1 MAGVRPEVVPA
12 RASPGL
18 VAAAATRRL
27 EHEPSAGRRAA
38 RAAGRAPAPP
48 SGPTPYQAPPADP
61 SGQRPAAVGD
71 AFNWAW
77 LKFQRNIG
85 EIILLAIAALVVIA
99 VIVIAGFFLLTATL
113 FSTASSIHCGTDALG
128 QTTCNSGSAGI
139 GFLGFVGLSV
149 LLFTLNIFVSFLVQM
164 WFIRASL
171 ILGYGEKLEM
181 KKMLSTENIGAYILG
196 ALLVSIAVLVGSF
209 LCVVPG
215 LIVLFFSSFFGF
227 FILDKKM
234 SAVDGIQGEFP
245 PGEQEPRDDDRIL
258 HRVLHRAR
266 ARLPPLRDRHHCRD
280 ASRRDRLR
288 VHVPTTSGRAGG
300 RLTRLSNRRASESS
314 WPSRQAGTPIRS
326 ACGTSGGGTASNGE
340 TPSEPARIRTPTR
353 SPRIVDLVAVT
364 PAAGV
369 VWQSR
374 RVADAVNAEHYV
386 LTGRTLSVYN
396 DLSRPPTNEWQL
408 WTIGRAEPR
417 VTGGQTLM
425 GVGDVVLTIAYEGFA
440 GRSTGC
446 PQTRS

>member
-1 MAGVRPEVVPA
+1 MSSEPQGPGWWQASDLKWYPPE
-12 RASPGL
+12 L
-18 VAAAATRRL
+18 
-27 EHEPSAGRRAA
+27 
-38 RAAGRAPAPP
+38 APASSPPPPPVDSSANPPPAGAALAQPVAPPSPP

-77 LKFQRNIG
+77 LKFQRNVG

-139 GFLGFVGLSV
+139 GFLGFVGISV

-181 KKMLSTENIGAYILG
+181 KKMLSTENIGSYVLG

-209 LCVVPG
+209 LCFVPG

-234 SAVDGIQGEFP
+234 SAVDGIRASFRLVNKNLATMIGFFIASYIALVLGYLLCGIGIIVAMPVVVIASGFMYRRLQGEP
-245 PGEQEPRDDDRIL
+245 
-258 HRVLHRAR
+258 
-266 ARLPPLRDRHHCRD
+266 
-280 ASRRDRLR
+280 
-288 VHVPTTSGRAGG
+288 
-300 RLTRLSNRRASESS
+300 
-314 WPSRQAGTPIRS
+314 
-326 ACGTSGGGTASNGE
+326 
-340 TPSEPARIRTPTR
+340 
-353 SPRIVDLVAVT
+353 VA
-364 PAAGV
+364 A
-369 VWQSR
+369 
-374 RVADAVNAEHYV
+374 
-386 LTGRTLSVYN
+386 
-396 DLSRPPTNEWQL
+396 
-408 WTIGRAEPR
+408 
-417 VTGGQTLM
+417 
-425 GVGDVVLTIAYEGFA
+425 
-440 GRSTGC
+440 
-446 PQTRS
+446 